1 MKMKKDWW
9 KERKDKTRKK
19 EKTEKRQPT
28 RYQVSQTISI
38 MVDRLTEGKEV
49 RKKYTHTHT
58 HTHTHSISLSL
69 CLSHTL
75 SHTGIH
81 NAIFVFDLL
90 CAALV
95 PTVALQFKNVP
106 RKLRFGKLSGSQ

>member
-9 KERKDKTRKK
+9 KERKEKTRKK

-58 HTHTHSISLSL
+58 HTPSLSLSVSHTHSVTQAYTMQYL
-69 CLSHTL
+69 CLTYCVL
-75 SHTGIH
+75 
-81 NAIFVFDLL
+81 
-90 CAALV
+90 
-95 PTVALQFKNVP
+95 P
-106 RKLRFGKLSGSQ
+106 